1 MKGPMSY
8 IVTIDTRGRVTI
20 PVQLRRELGWMKR
33 MKVILREVDGAITI
47 EPIRNVKRPS
57 GNRRR

>member
-1 MKGPMSY
+1 MSY